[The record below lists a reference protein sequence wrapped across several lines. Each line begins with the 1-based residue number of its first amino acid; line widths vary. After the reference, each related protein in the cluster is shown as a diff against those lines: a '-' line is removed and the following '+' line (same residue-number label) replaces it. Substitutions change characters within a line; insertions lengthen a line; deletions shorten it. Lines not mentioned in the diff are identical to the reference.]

1 VKNTI
6 PDLIIIGIFLIPV
19 GVLFYYG
26 TKEIYK
32 TYLIKKNNKK
42 FIEDRVSTVESKI
55 NEMID
60 AINLLKESLDFTQ
73 QSINQCR
80 ELYKENR
87 HISQDNVA
95 EITSVKDKVAILTE
109 ATEIIINDLN
119 QVKED
124 TKFIM
129 EVA

>member
-1 VKNTI
+1 
-6 PDLIIIGIFLIPV
+6 
-19 GVLFYYG
+19 
-26 TKEIYK
+26 
-32 TYLIKKNNKK
+32 
-42 FIEDRVSTVESKI
+42 
-55 NEMID
+55 MID

-95 EITSVKDKVAILTE
+95 EITSVKDKVATLTE